1 MSLTAQS
8 GIAARLV
15 PIPPSPSF
23 FHWTG
28 NPGFRKGTPRFRAS
42 MCCFCSESGLPSTS
56 IPQRLTDWRGMG
68 HSCRLYSVAQK
79 NWPFSSL
86 HEVNP

>member
-28 NPGFRKGTPRFRAS
+28 NPGFRKGTPRFAPRCAAFAAKAVRPAHQS
-42 MCCFCSESGLPSTS
+42 PNDSRTGAGWATAAGFTP
-56 IPQRLTDWRGMG
+56 
-68 HSCRLYSVAQK
+68 
-79 NWPFSSL
+79 
-86 HEVNP
+86 